1 MLGLA
6 GLAFAA
12 CSSDDEVTS
21 AGLDGDAVV
30 RVNIVTAGSTRA
42 VDDPITDVNGDNK
55 QDVEIDPQ
63 KGIVITLVAEQG
75 GTIQRFESVADAE
88 GYVFKNVRNPKSISV
103 SINGGTEEELKFKD
117 IHNVGLKAPMFA
129 STTNFGVPTEVENP
143 DKDNAKIKQYT
154 VNLTPEHKLALVEF
168 SNIKHIDT
176 DVEGKPIECAFKT
189 INLNGVFLNEIK
201 ETESTPELLFTA
213 WTGDNSAKAN
223 NADQYLDSQKQ
234 MIFEKIGKN
243 GENFIEDGKQW
254 PETGKCFAY
263 NIIGK
268 TTPKLTLSFNNIAT
282 KPGYDFYN
290 GLTEGYAVVKR
301 YKLNNVPEEFRKEL
315 DLEVGDYIKTFKPG
329 FVYRINEINVP
340 DRAIG
345 PSIKGGE
352 DVQILVATVTVHPWK
367 LVSGTVEWN

>member
-234 MIFEKIGKN
+234 MIFEKIGEN

>member
-42 VDDPITDVNGDNK
+42 VDDPITDVDGNNK

-75 GTIQRFESVADAE
+75 GTTQPFKSVAEAE

-103 SINGGTEEELKFKD
+103 SINGGTEKELNFKD

-129 STTNFGVPTEVENP
+129 STTNFGVPTEVKNP

-176 DVEGKPIECAFKT
+176 DVEGKPIECAFTT

-213 WTGDNSAKAN
+213 WTGDNSEKAN
-223 NADQYLDSQKQ
+223 NVDQYLDNQQQ
-234 MIFEKIGKN
+234 MIFEKIGEN
-243 GENFIEDGKQW
+243 GENFIEVGKQW

-282 KPGYDFYN
+282 KQGYDFYN

-315 DLEVGDYIKTFKPG
+315 DLEAGDYIKTFKPG